1 MDDLIVALGLFLFI
15 EGILYAL
22 FPSKMKNMLEKLKM
36 ISDKQLRSGGIIF
49 ALIGFKCSSILVSSS
64 ISMKSLKNDTHLSIN
79 NLLSI
84 PDESATTSG

>member
-36 ISDKQLRSGGIIF
+36 INDKQLRSAGIIF
-49 ALIGFKCSSILVSSS
+49 ALIGFFIIWFIKGSW
-64 ISMKSLKNDTHLSIN
+64 
-79 NLLSI
+79 
-84 PDESATTSG
+84 

>member
-22 FPSKMKNMLEKLKM
+22 FPSKMKSMLEKLKM

-49 ALIGFKCSSILVSSS
+49 ALIGFFIIWSI
-64 ISMKSLKNDTHLSIN
+64 K
-79 NLLSI
+79 
-84 PDESATTSG
+84 G